1 MIMPTNHV
9 IIGYRTCLVGIIK
22 LKHDN
27 ANQAC
32 SVTYDDMISAVHV
45 YGQLN
50 TLIRRVGS
58 GGNLVI
64 MQAPLTLGQLES
76 GIWG

>member
-1 MIMPTNHV
+1 MRST
-9 IIGYRTCLVGIIK
+9 IGTAGSLTAMVVCPIQVSVKGACEVDAIK

-45 YGQLN
+45 YGA
-50 TLIRRVGS
+50 IKHS
-58 GGNLVI
+58 
-64 MQAPLTLGQLES
+64 
-76 GIWG
+76 